1 MPSASGVDEVNNC
14 ASGIDEVNNCA
25 SGVDEVIAAIPF
37 SYLQQPTP

>member
-14 ASGIDEVNNCA
+14 ASGIDEV
-25 SGVDEVIAAIPF
+25 IAAIPF